1 MRVLL
6 LAVIGASFATSMLMA
21 QAAGTPPAAPRL
33 EFAMELHVQLGAPL
47 EVGQVPRGRRRIVP
61 IVGGTFSGPA
71 IKGKVLGGGADWQIV
86 RSDGF
91 TELDTRYMLETEKGE
106 RIYIQNAGIRH
117 APPDVTAKLL
127 AGQDVDPALVY
138 MRTVPTF
145 ETSAPGLEW
154 LTRSIFVATGERHP
168 TEAVIRIWRVE

>member
-1 MRVLL
+1 
-6 LAVIGASFATSMLMA
+6 
-21 QAAGTPPAAPRL
+21 
-33 EFAMELHVQLGAPL
+33 MELHVQLGAPL

-86 RSDGF
+86 RPDGF

-117 APPDVTAKLL
+117 APPDVMTKLL

-154 LTRSIFVATGERHP
+154 LTRSIFIATGERHP